1 MLGEWIA
8 RLMNLLF
15 KKNSEI
21 AQKHEHDIVRDAY
34 APATCTAPG
43 LTEGTHCRTCGMVL
57 VPQEEISPVG
67 HVSVVDEGIKPTCTE
82 PGKTEGSHCS
92 VCGEVLISQEE
103 VPVLGHEVVIDETV
117 KATCASTGLTEGS
130 HCRICGEVLKR
141 QEEIPALG
149 HHVVIDAAV
158 PATCT
163 VFGLTEGAHCSVCGE
178 VLRPQEIIPAL
189 DHNVVVDEA
198 IPATYA
204 NTGLT
209 EGSHCS
215 ICGEVLVPQE
225 EVPMLRKIDAPIPD
239 ENDGKASMHPAAGHI
254 KRDEVSLVQRS
265 SKVPAKH
272 LPARAYRGR
281 TDIYSVDLPDETT
294 HIDDAA
300 FEGCIALRSL
310 VIPENVRS
318 IGEGAFKNCTALE
331 KIELPSTLR
340 EIPKSCFANCINLR
354 TVVTGTELRSVKMS
368 AFQRCHSLRHLALP
382 SCCWEI
388 SPSAFMGCKREQI
401 TLHVVQG
408 SFAGEYAKKHGFI
421 IDEYATIEN
430 YYKQETGAA
439 GNAIM
444 MPCATGHVEVTDP
457 PVPATCVDMGWTS
470 ERHCAVCGIIMTP
483 RLPIPA
489 LGHDAEAISPVP
501 ASCTSEGKTAGSRCR
516 RCGEVLQEQK
526 TIPALGHDAEIMP
539 AVAATCNTEGSATWG
554 RCRRCGMVLNE
565 KIVIP
570 ALGHDVETIP
580 GWPATRTSPGMTE
593 GTKCRRCGR
602 ILTEQTVIPNL
613 REPSTAA
620 DRLKVLTSK
629 PAADWPLNRILAFG
643 ATAQEYKALQ
653 DRFADDFLANLDVL
667 GSPKCRESDR
677 KWVSRLGEDAWDR
690 AVKLCSAITRIGV
703 EHSDGLRI
711 ARRRLM
717 GAKDDQIA
725 RLLQCSPKELR
736 REYNGYVNA
745 VTDLFRRH
753 SQAFDFMYPHG
764 SFDSNIA
771 ETFFGATTYD
781 RIERCCDIVRIHELR
796 GERQTKPVGLPASLK
811 TEASNRR
818 TKVLTDWEHLRNY
831 IIEQFDSQP
840 ILGSIELDEKE
851 YQMLIDYLRRTYMT
865 KAHSYTGMDVDKVV
879 CVALVQIALR
889 CTGTAYWPV
898 VAEDLGIAHTAEINT
913 ALGKCFLRTMKHFKK
928 ATYAASEY
936 VASIKLHAFVVNAY
950 IGRLFDFL
958 YAYYELDLGRNLEFA
973 NMEELRLLIISGEYF
988 SRKQMLLQQTIDA
1001 LKLIPEAS
1009 LNRLKTYLGWIDSA
1023 FWQQGWQPD
1032 HEDRF
1037 SRAFKEW
1044 CANKDEFT
1052 GKWTASDSIRRR
1064 GKRMHSRPTLS
1075 LDVRNGQLNLILPVQ
1090 RLPFDCDDQA
1100 GWRIIDGDGRQ
1111 YNLVCT
1117 LVESITGCR
1126 TDELTQEISK
1136 KGLLSEITMEFYNGN
1151 RTIRS
1156 YTIPGD
1162 CVRMF
1167 NSQGLLVTGKR
1178 VPAGRVYFLT
1188 QPNTS
1193 VETESDGIQ
1202 QKFGPWN
1209 LQVIEMQEGETV
1221 IFPDDTLAVV
1231 GSDTTEGVCGGHP
1244 ITGAIVRRKDS
1255 DARYQVYGQFPSFL
1269 LKVTEEQFAKTR
1281 FQINDRYLAAKEVR
1295 CRRLTLHERTTDTGY
1310 LVTMPAPREAF
1321 HLCHININV
1330 PGGGHVRDW
1339 TFCYWPN
1346 FAYSFDNGKCALPYW
1361 DSPRGAVR
1369 VNTPIPM
1376 RGEDVE
1382 KNPNGSGEYG
1392 FLIHA
1397 EPKPLSLDFDWG
1409 GSVWTLELEVPALAW
1424 RRGDEP
1430 WLMTPLGEIWHKDFP
1445 SEIDIRTQASEVWM
1459 YVDRDGLQGGQSVS
1473 FKRRRDEFFVHCDML
1488 ALRQWFT
1495 RDRIMHSVHI
1505 HIDDKDFS
1513 FASVYCRS
1521 YLASGRLEAHYA
1533 NSELHGSFEIIGK
1546 GNYSVTL
1553 LHEQQEILTQVPVVD
1568 GTFTAQA
1575 PLKSGLYS
1583 AIVYEE
1589 VEDEFG
1595 FDVTWDEI
1603 GREDVKLL
1611 NPGDL
1616 TGASMTVKQL
1626 DTLNEQPE
1634 ELGLRTGCYRVRLTG
1649 RAEGDGVAYIGKLQD
1664 TSESLGKEL
1673 LVFVEY
1679 PNLDA
1684 IDHCRI
1690 HFLEDDEWLTFLYDY
1705 SQKRIV
1711 TQENRKMPFMERYR
1725 RYVAL
1730 VPEDTFT
1737 VVYETQ

>member
-1 MLGEWIA
+1 
-8 RLMNLLF
+8 
-15 KKNSEI
+15 
-21 AQKHEHDIVRDAY
+21 
-34 APATCTAPG
+34 
-43 LTEGTHCRTCGMVL
+43 
-57 VPQEEISPVG
+57 
-67 HVSVVDEGIKPTCTE
+67 
-82 PGKTEGSHCS
+82 
-92 VCGEVLISQEE
+92 
-103 VPVLGHEVVIDETV
+103 
-117 KATCASTGLTEGS
+117 
-130 HCRICGEVLKR
+130 
-141 QEEIPALG
+141 
-149 HHVVIDAAV
+149 
-158 PATCT
+158 
-163 VFGLTEGAHCSVCGE
+163 
-178 VLRPQEIIPAL
+178 
-189 DHNVVVDEA
+189 
-198 IPATYA
+198 
-204 NTGLT
+204 
-209 EGSHCS
+209 
-215 ICGEVLVPQE
+215 
-225 EVPMLRKIDAPIPD
+225 MLREIDVPIPD
-239 ENDGKASMHPAAGHI
+239 GNDGKASIQPAAGHI
-254 KRDEVSLVQRS
+254 KRDEVSLVQGAS
-265 SKVPAKH
+265 NVPAKH

-281 TDIYSVDLPDETT
+281 TDIYSVDLPDEIT

-300 FEGCIALRSL
+300 FEGCTALRSL
-310 VIPENVRS
+310 VIPENVRK
-318 IGEGAFKNCTALE
+318 IGDGAFKDCAALE
-331 KIELPSTLR
+331 KIMLPSRLK
-340 EIPKSCFANCINLR
+340 EIPKSCFENCTNLR

-382 SCCWEI
+382 SGCWEI

-421 IDEYATIEN
+421 IDEYSTIEN
-430 YYKQETGAA
+430 YYKQETGTAD
-439 GNAIM
+439 NTIM
-444 MPCATGHVEVTDP
+444 TPCATGHVEVTEP
-457 PVPATCVDMGWTS
+457 PVPATCTEEGLTS
-470 ERHCAVCGIIMTP
+470 EKHCAVCGIIMTP
-483 RLPIPA
+483 RFSIPA
-489 LGHDAEAISPVP
+489 LGHDPEAISPVP

-516 RCGEVLQEQK
+516 RCGEALQEQK
-526 TIPALGHDAEIMP
+526 SIPALGHDAEIMP
-539 AVAATCNTEGSATWG
+539 AVAATCNTEGCAPWT
-554 RCRRCGMVLNE
+554 RCRRCGVVLND

-602 ILTEQTVIPNL
+602 ILTEQTVIPKL

-629 PAADWPLNRILAFG
+629 PASDWPLNRILAFG
-643 ATAQEYKALQ
+643 ATAREYETLQ
-653 DRFADDFLANLDVL
+653 DRFADDFLVNLDVL
-667 GSPKCRESDR
+667 GSPKCQESDR

-703 EHSDGLRI
+703 EHADGLKI
-711 ARRRLM
+711 ARQRLM

-725 RLLQCSPKELR
+725 RSLRCSPMELR

-764 SFDSNIA
+764 FFDRNIA

-781 RIERCCDIVRIHELR
+781 RIERCCDMVRIHELR
-796 GERQTKPVGLPASLK
+796 GERQTKPVGLTASLK

-865 KAHSYTGMDVDKVV
+865 RARSYTGMDVDKVV

-898 VAEDLGIAHTAEINT
+898 VAETLGIAHTVEINT

-928 ATYAASEY
+928 ATYATSEY
-936 VASIKLHAFVVNAY
+936 VASIKLHTFVVNAY

-958 YAYYELDLGRNLEFA
+958 FAYYELDLGRNLEFA
-973 NMEELRLLIISGEYF
+973 NLEELRALMISGEYF

-1044 CANKDEFT
+1044 CADKDEFT
-1052 GKWTASDSIRRR
+1052 GKWTASDSSRRR

-1090 RLPFDCDDQA
+1090 RLPFNCDDRA
-1100 GWRIIDGDGRQ
+1100 GWRIIDGDGRR

-1126 TDELTQEISK
+1126 TDELNQEISK
-1136 KGLLSEITMEFYNGN
+1136 NGLLNEIVMEFYNGN

-1156 YTIPGD
+1156 YTIPKD

-1178 VPAGRVYFLT
+1178 VPSGRVYFLT
-1188 QPNTS
+1188 HPNAC
-1193 VETESDGIQ
+1193 VETESEGIQ

-1209 LQVIEMQEGETV
+1209 LQVIEMLEGETV

-1231 GSDTTEGVCGGHP
+1231 GSDATEGVCGGHP
-1244 ITGAIVRRKDS
+1244 ITGAVVRKKYS
-1255 DARYQVYGQFPSFL
+1255 DTSYQVYGQFPSFL

-1281 FQINDRYLAAKEVR
+1281 FQINDQYLSAREVR

-1310 LVTMPAPREAF
+1310 LVTMPFPREDF
-1321 HLCHININV
+1321 QLCHININV
-1330 PGGGHVRDW
+1330 PGDGHTRDW

-1346 FAYSFDNGKCALPYW
+1346 FAYSFDNGKRVLPYW

-1376 RGEDVE
+1376 RGEGVE

-1392 FLIHA
+1392 FQIHA
-1397 EPKPLSLDFDWG
+1397 EPEPLSLDFDWE
-1409 GSVWTLELEVPALAW
+1409 GSVWTLDLEVPALAW
-1424 RRGDEP
+1424 QRGDDP
-1430 WLMTPLGEIWHKDFP
+1430 WLMTPLGEVWHKDFP
-1445 SEIDIRTQASEVWM
+1445 DAIDIRTQSSEVWL

-1473 FKRRRDEFFVHCDML
+1473 FKRRKDEAVVHCDLL

-1505 HIDDKDFS
+1505 HIDGKDFA

-1533 NSELHGSFEIIGK
+1533 NSELHGSFEIIGR

-1553 LHEQQEILTQVPVVD
+1553 LHEQQEILTQVPVDD
-1568 GTFTAQA
+1568 GAFTAQA

-1589 VEDEFG
+1589 VEDEYG

-1634 ELGLRTGCYRVRLTG
+1634 ELGLRAGCYRVRLTS
-1649 RAEGDGVAYIGKLQD
+1649 RAKGDGVAYLGKLQD
-1664 TSESLGKEL
+1664 TSGRMEEL
-1673 LVFVEY
+1673 PVFVEY
-1679 PNLDA
+1679 PDLDA

-1737 VVYETQ
+1737 VVYETK